1 VATYGKQRLGHF
13 VADLIAL
20 QVENGFAIWDFRG
33 QEQQRHLIDRFKQFS
48 WRPRPRSLL
57 TKEQQK
63 AIRKNLKEYS
73 RQFEEEDAAQ
83 ESNVSAELIQA
94 RKRAINEWNAWRA
107 RVRQEMATD
116 LKKMGG
122 QLNEEEKEEAV
133 ELIDEL
139 IDETIEVIE

>member
-1 VATYGKQRLGHF
+1 
-13 VADLIAL
+13 
-20 QVENGFAIWDFRG
+20 
-33 QEQQRHLIDRFKQFS
+33 
-48 WRPRPRSLL
+48 L

-116 LKKMGG
+116 LKRMGA
-122 QLNEEEKEEAV
+122 QHNEEEKEEAV

-139 IDETIEVIE
+139 IEETIEVIE

>member
-1 VATYGKQRLGHF
+1 MV
-13 VADLIAL
+13 
-20 QVENGFAIWDFRG
+20 
-33 QEQQRHLIDRFKQFS
+33 DRFKQFA
-48 WRPRPRSLL
+48 WRPRPRTLL

-73 RQFEEEDAAQ
+73 RLFEEEDAAQ

-107 RVRQEMATD
+107 RVKAEMPA
-116 LKKMGG
+116 KKKSSKQM
-122 QLNEEEKEEAV
+122 EEEKQEAV

-139 IDETIEVIE
+139 IDESVEILD

>member
-1 VATYGKQRLGHF
+1 V
-13 VADLIAL
+13 

-33 QEQQRHLIDRFKQFS
+33 QEQQRHLIDRFKQFA
-48 WRPRPRSLL
+48 WRPRPRTLL

-73 RQFEEEDAAQ
+73 RQFEEDDAAQ

-116 LKKMGG
+116 LKRMGA
-122 QLNEEEKEEAV
+122 QHNEEEKEEAV

>member
-1 VATYGKQRLGHF
+1 MIPRLT
-13 VADLIAL
+13 IAVGR

-33 QEQQRHLIDRFKQFS
+33 HEQQRHLVDRFKQFA
-48 WRPRPRSLL
+48 WRPRPRTLL

-83 ESNVSAELIQA
+83 ESNVSAELTQA

-107 RVRQEMATD
+107 RVKQEMPAR
-116 LKKMGG
+116 KRKAAA
-122 QLNEEEKEEAV
+122 QREEEKKEAV

-139 IDETIEVIE
+139 IEETVEILD

>member
-1 VATYGKQRLGHF
+1 M
-13 VADLIAL
+13 
-20 QVENGFAIWDFRG
+20 
-33 QEQQRHLIDRFKQFS
+33 DRFKQFA
-48 WRPRPRSLL
+48 WRPRPRTLL
-57 TKEQQK
+57 TKEKQK

-107 RVRQEMATD
+107 RVKVEMPA
-116 LKKMGG
+116 KKKIAKTK
-122 QLNEEEKEEAV
+122 EEEKEEAV

-139 IDETIEVIE
+139 IDEHVVILD